1 MKERS
6 NSKCEGKKQRE
17 GERERGGEQEQAEET
32 QHVLGAGTE
41 TELLKLQVCARC
53 EAL

>member
-17 GERERGGEQEQAEET
+17 GERDGEQEQAEET